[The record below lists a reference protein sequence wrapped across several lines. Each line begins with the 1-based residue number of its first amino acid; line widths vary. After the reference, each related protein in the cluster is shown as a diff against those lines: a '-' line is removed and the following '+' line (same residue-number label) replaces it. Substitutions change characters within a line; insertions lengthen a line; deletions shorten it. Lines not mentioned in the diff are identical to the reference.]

1 MPDTPPRA
9 DAQVDGPSSLTN
21 FGVMQERVANFDRR
35 FAELAASLE
44 KTKVALDKAT
54 DAISSLGKPK
64 WSLWLSTGALIS
76 LVTGGVWGLAISMA
90 ISPISD
96 RVKSLELASTTIVP
110 REMHIEKWA
119 QAKED
124 MNRLENEISQRASK
138 DDLNR
143 MAFDLLQKI
152 EKKR

>member
-1 MPDTPPRA
+1 MDDAKRQYQCGEPEQLLCVGPR
-9 DAQVDGPSSLTN
+9 
-21 FGVMQERVANFDRR
+21 
-35 FAELAASLE
+35 
-44 KTKVALDKAT
+44 KVR
-54 DAISSLGKPK
+54 
-64 WSLWLSTGALIS
+64 
-76 LVTGGVWGLAISMA
+76 LAISMA